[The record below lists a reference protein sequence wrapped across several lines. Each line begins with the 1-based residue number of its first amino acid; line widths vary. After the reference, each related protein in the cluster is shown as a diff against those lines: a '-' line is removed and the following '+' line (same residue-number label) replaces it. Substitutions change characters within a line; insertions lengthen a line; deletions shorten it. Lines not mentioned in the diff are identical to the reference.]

1 MQAATLTAVVVFPTP
16 PFWLAMAYRVAMS
29 GADASG
35 RGGGP
40 RGAARTRP
48 SGPEPPWNG
57 IRRNAPAAFPPG
69 PSRRRQLARVV
80 GGSVGGTAGD
90 ATARGLRHRALDG
103 CSPEADTGAHGATKA
118 RARLV
123 FGGVIPAGA

>member
-16 PFWLAMAYRVAMS
+16 PFWLAMAYTVAMS

-40 RGAARTRP
+40 GVAAGPRP
-48 SGPEPPWNG
+48 SVPEHPWNG
-57 IRRNAPAAFPPG
+57 IRRNAPAAFPPCAAG

-80 GGSVGGTAGD
+80 GGVSGTAGD
-90 ATARGLRHRALDG
+90 ATARGLRHRARWIAAVGRGDG
-103 CSPEADTGAHGATKA
+103 
-118 RARLV
+118 R
-123 FGGVIPAGA
+123 